1 MIMNKKSAILAMILG
16 MMFSVNAIKV
26 NGAELTIDGSIL
38 EIPCQVSELSKLEKE
53 TIGLNTNRI
62 LVPGEITDAAIILD
76 DIDPCEATEYTRMDT
91 IKVMNTTDQELTVD
105 ECTVV
110 AVYSTETEW
119 NRITIGTSYEEVKE
133 KLGEPEEEDICAQTF
148 YDGEKYDKYVV
159 VYAQNAFQY
168 AALYL
173 INNNVTEI
181 DVVDMAQPYEEY
193 SDILLPDVPYE
204 EFMMAKK
211 ILMQEKYGVRYA
223 SVEEKDITC
232 QVEGTVIEKDME
244 NLDTLLHSGWHLEDD
259 NADEQVEYSG
269 NRFRLYNGSSHW
281 GEVWVAYDENVNTVK
296 DGKVEYMEFLN
307 SQSQDN
313 VDGLYWSSFDVNGIN
328 ENSKIQDI
336 VNTLGEPYEYDIDNL
351 TYTSTEQMK
360 YRFWVDPFAGS
371 IRRLNIIFNE

>member
-1 MIMNKKSAILAMILG
+1 MNKKSAIVAMILG

-26 NGAELTIDGSIL
+26 NGAELTVDGSIL
-38 EIPCQVSELSKLEKE
+38 EIPCQVSELSRLGKE

-91 IKVMNTTDQELTVD
+91 IKVMNTTDQELSVD

-110 AVYSTETEW
+110 AVYSAETEW
-119 NRITIGTSYEEVKE
+119 NGITIGTSYEEVKE
-133 KLGEPEEEDICAQTF
+133 NLGEPDEEDICAQTF
-148 YDGEKYDKYVV
+148 YDGEEYDKYVV

-168 AALYL
+168 TALYL
-173 INNNVTEI
+173 INNCVTEI
-181 DVVDMAQPYEEY
+181 DVVDMAQLYEEY
-193 SDILLPDVPYE
+193 TDIHLPDVPYE
-204 EFMMAKK
+204 EFMMAEQ

-223 SVEEKDITC
+223 SAEEKDITC

-244 NLDTLLHSGWHLEDD
+244 NLDTLLHSGWYLEDD

-269 NRFRLYNGSSHW
+269 GRFRLYNGSSHW
-281 GEVWVAYDENVNTVK
+281 GEIWTAYDENVNTVK

-313 VDGLYWSSFDVNGIN
+313 VDGLYWASFDVNGIN
-328 ENSKIQDI
+328 ENSEIQDI
-336 VNTLGEPYEYDIDNL
+336 VSTLGEPYEYDTDNL
-351 TYTSTEQMK
+351 TYISTEQMK

-371 IRRLNIIFNE
+371 IRRLNIIFSE

>member
-1 MIMNKKSAILAMILG
+1 MNKKSAIVAMILG

-26 NGAELTIDGSIL
+26 NGAELTVDGSIL
-38 EIPCQVSELSKLEKE
+38 EIPCQVSELSRLGKE

-91 IKVMNTTDQELTVD
+91 IKVMNTTDQELSVD

-110 AVYSTETEW
+110 AVYSAETEW
-119 NRITIGTSYEEVKE
+119 NGITIGTSYEEVKE
-133 KLGEPEEEDICAQTF
+133 NLGEPDEEDICAQTF
-148 YDGEKYDKYVV
+148 YDGEEYDKYVV

-168 AALYL
+168 TALYL
-173 INNNVTEI
+173 INNCVTEI

-193 SDILLPDVPYE
+193 IDILLPDVPYE
-204 EFMMAKK
+204 GFMMAEQ

-223 SVEEKDITC
+223 SAEEKDITC

-244 NLDTLLHSGWHLEDD
+244 NLDNLLHSGWHLEDE

-269 NRFRLYNGSSHW
+269 SRFKLYNESSHW
-281 GEVWVAYDENVNTVK
+281 GEVWVAYAENVNTVK

-313 VDGLYWSSFDVNGIN
+313 VGGLYWASFDVNGIN
-328 ENSKIQDI
+328 ENSEIQDI
-336 VNTLGEPYEYDIDNL
+336 VSTLGEPYEYDIDNL
-351 TYTSTEQMK
+351 TYISTEQMK

-371 IRRLNIIFNE
+371 IRRLNIIFSE

>member
-1 MIMNKKSAILAMILG
+1 MNKKSAIVAMILG

-26 NGAELTIDGSIL
+26 NGAELTVDGSIL
-38 EIPCQVSELSKLEKE
+38 EIPCQVSELSRLGKE

-91 IKVMNTTDQELTVD
+91 IKVMNTTDQELSVD

-110 AVYSTETEW
+110 AVYSAETEW
-119 NRITIGTSYEEVKE
+119 NGITIGTSYEEVKE
-133 KLGEPEEEDICAQTF
+133 NLGEPDEEDICAQTF
-148 YDGEKYDKYVV
+148 YDGEEYDKYVV

-168 AALYL
+168 TALYL
-173 INNNVTEI
+173 INNCVTEI

-193 SDILLPDVPYE
+193 IDILLPDVPYE
-204 EFMMAKK
+204 EFMMAEQ

-223 SVEEKDITC
+223 SAEEKDITC

-244 NLDTLLHSGWHLEDD
+244 NLDNLLHSGWHLEDE

-269 NRFRLYNGSSHW
+269 SRFKLYNESSHW
-281 GEVWVAYDENVNTVK
+281 GEVWVAYAENVNTVK

-313 VDGLYWSSFDVNGIN
+313 VGGLYWASFDVNGIN
-328 ENSKIQDI
+328 ENSEIQDI
-336 VNTLGEPYEYDIDNL
+336 VSTLGEPYEYDIDNL
-351 TYTSTEQMK
+351 TYISTEQMK

-371 IRRLNIIFNE
+371 IRRLNIIFSE